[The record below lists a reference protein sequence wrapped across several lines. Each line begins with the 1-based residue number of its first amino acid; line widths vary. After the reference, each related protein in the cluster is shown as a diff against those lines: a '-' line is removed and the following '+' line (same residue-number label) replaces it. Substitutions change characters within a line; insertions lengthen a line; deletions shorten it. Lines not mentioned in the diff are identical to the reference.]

1 MPRIKAAPIKG
12 LKPGSAITRV
22 VRDAADRL
30 YDAYLRD
37 PNPGKRHGKFDR
49 AYSEFVRDT
58 AKEFEK
64 MAIKIY
70 RRWSLPEAV
79 EPQDVIQDLHV
90 EIIRIMRSYKPEK
103 ATVAAYLIW
112 NAFARA
118 KKECNRQRGKVKDR
132 EPSLHALVISGL
144 LSEGDGGMERF
155 DDCIDRLACES
166 DSIELDRECEAMLD
180 SKKML
185 RRVCR
190 KLDPID
196 AKRVRRVVRHN
207 GNIQEAAHAMIS
219 ASEEMDIETRNEI
232 VARKA
237 QKLMTALKNAANVW
251 KVLERQERDGK
262 EESKAKVTRNIARNI
277 ARNDSRSG
285 DDGHAE
291 HRKAVRGGGPQAG
304 LRRTRKT
311 GNTPERDGNRANRTA
326 LWALCA

>member
-1 MPRIKAAPIKG
+1 MPRIKAAPIRG

-30 YDAYLRD
+30 YDAFLRD
-37 PNPGKRHGKFDR
+37 PNPSKRHGKFDR

-144 LSEGDGGMERF
+144 LSEGDGGIERF
-155 DDCIDRLACES
+155 EDCIDRLACES
-166 DSIELDRECEAMLD
+166 DSIELDHECEAMLD

-190 KLDPID
+190 RLDPID

-232 VARKA
+232 IARKT

-251 KVLERQERDGK
+251 KVLERQEHGK
-262 EESKAKVTRNIARNI
+262 EESKTKVARNT

-285 DDGHAE
+285 DDRPGDGHAK
-291 HRKAVRGGGPQAG
+291 HRKEVRGRRPEAG
-304 LRRTRKT
+304 LRGTRKT
-311 GNTPERDGNRANRTA
+311 RNFPERYGNRANRAT
-326 LWALCA
+326 LWTLCA